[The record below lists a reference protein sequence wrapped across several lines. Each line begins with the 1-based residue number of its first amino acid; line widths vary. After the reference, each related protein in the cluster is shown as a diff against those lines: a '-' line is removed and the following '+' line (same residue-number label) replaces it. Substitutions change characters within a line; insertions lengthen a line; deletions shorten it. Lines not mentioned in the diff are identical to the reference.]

1 LADVN
6 YHVRKGRIERVVQL
20 ADELTTYFD
29 PERRGIRK
37 LRSTASGRVCGLN
50 PLPLFHSHSNLP
62 FTVEGGRYHS
72 RNVAIGY
79 K

>member
-1 LADVN
+1 VN
-6 YHVRKGRIERVVQL
+6 YHVRKGGIERVVQL

-50 PLPLFHSHSNLP
+50 PPCLY
-62 FTVEGGRYHS
+62 FTPIQICRLRSKAG
-72 RNVAIGY
+72 AIIPGM
-79 K
+79 